1 MPLIEQ
7 YRELKELNS
16 KKESEAEKKLEEIK
30 VFRQKMK
37 EVADDARSKEE
48 MLKHLNAEYNSM
60 NKDEKRSGYTKR
72 MMEIMS
78 SIKKQRA
85 GIDKV
90 LTDTK
95 SIQKEI
101 NSLSGKLDR
110 TFTVTDELIFRDAKR
125 DESVKKAYRYL
136 AALHESCEQLV
147 QTVADTGVI
156 MREIRELED
165 QIENE
170 SKNKVLSNLE
180 KITSDYQQ
188 MKKENQSMVEKI
200 KHKS

>member
-1 MPLIEQ
+1 M
-7 YRELKELNS
+7 
-16 KKESEAEKKLEEIK
+16 
-30 VFRQKMK
+30 
-37 EVADDARSKEE
+37 
-48 MLKHLNAEYNSM
+48 
-60 NKDEKRSGYTKR
+60 
-72 MMEIMS
+72 
-78 SIKKQRA
+78 
-85 GIDKV
+85 
-90 LTDTK
+90 
-95 SIQKEI
+95 
-101 NSLSGKLDR
+101 
-110 TFTVTDELIFRDAKR
+110 
-125 DESVKKAYRYL
+125 KKAYRYL